1 MALWAVQRSKVDNAS
16 KNDVILLRSSRV
28 LFDIQLNDWE
38 QETGKRHKQAS
49 ESSFRLKLLQI
60 KKAKVNDS
68 LAY

>member
-16 KNDVILLRSSRV
+16 KNDVILLRPSRV
-28 LFDIQLNDWE
+28 LFDIQLNGWE
-38 QETGKRHKQAS
+38 QETGKRHKQAL